1 MTKTEERNAKL
12 LKVFLLG
19 VSALLVAI
27 GLVGCDKA
35 PVTTDKKETN
45 TVKKSPNEMPGSTPI
60 PKVEIPAAP
69 SSSIAP
75 LSPEEPASNAS
86 K

>member
-19 VSALLVAI
+19 ISALLVTI

-35 PVTTDKKETN
+35 PTGANSKEST

-69 SSSIAP
+69 SSAIAP
-75 LSPEEPASNAS
+75 LSPEEPASSAS

>member
-1 MTKTEERNAKL
+1 MTKIEERNAKL

-19 VSALLVAI
+19 VSALLVTI
-27 GLVGCDKA
+27 GLVGCDKQPA
-35 PVTTDKKETN
+35 STTKEAT
-45 TVKKSPNEMPGSTPI
+45 TVKRSPNEMPGSTPI

-69 SSSIAP
+69 SSAIAP
-75 LSPEEPASNAS
+75 LPSEEKASESS